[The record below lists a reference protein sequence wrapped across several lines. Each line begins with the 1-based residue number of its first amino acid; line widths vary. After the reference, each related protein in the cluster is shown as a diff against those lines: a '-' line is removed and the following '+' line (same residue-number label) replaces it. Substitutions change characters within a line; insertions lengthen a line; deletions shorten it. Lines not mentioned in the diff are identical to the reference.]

1 MNKKILKTIKIS
13 IIVFILATLVFS
25 LIVSQDEHHLE
36 TCHEDHCIY
45 CAIIH
50 IAQNIINLSIIF
62 IIAVIIGVLIYF
74 FLSRL
79 HKEKTFFVQSSL
91 VFLKVQLNE

>member
-1 MNKKILKTIKIS
+1 MNKKILKAIKIAV
-13 IIVFILATLVFS
+13 IIFIVATLVCS

-36 TCHEDHCIY
+36 TCHEEHCVY

-50 IAQNIINLSIIF
+50 LAHNIINLSIAY
-62 IIAVIIGVLIYF
+62 AVAVVIGVLIYF

-79 HKEKTFFVQSSL
+79 FRRQVVFVLLSL
-91 VFLKVQLNE
+91 VFQKVQLNE

>member
-1 MNKKILKTIKIS
+1 MRNKVLRVTKILAVAL
-13 IIVFILATLVFS
+13 IIAILAFS

-36 TCHEDHCIY
+36 ICHEDCCAQ

-50 IAQNIINLSIIF
+50 IAQIIINLT
-62 IIAVIIGVLIYF
+62 IAVVIAVVIGILIYF

-79 HKEKTFFVQSSL
+79 HKIQTFFVLFSL
-91 VFLKVQLNE
+91 VFQKVQLNE